1 MMRGTAVAGGRQDG
15 TPGTLLRGNRA
26 RWKARSD
33 TWNAFAGIPCQVGG
47 GKVLPDTV
55 RIRIR
60 VRFRVRVN
68 VRARAGQV

>member
-1 MMRGTAVAGGRQDG
+1 MNRRG
-15 TPGTLLRGNRA
+15 
-26 RWKARSD
+26 RWKAGKD
-33 TWNAFAGIPCQVGG
+33 TWNAFAGFPCQVDSGMGHLAHFRGISVPGG
-47 GKVLPDTV
+47 SREMPPDTV

>member
-1 MMRGTAVAGGRQDG
+1 MMRGTAVPGGRQGD
-15 TPGTLLRGNRA
+15 A
-26 RWKARSD
+26 
-33 TWNAFAGIPCQVGG
+33 TWNAFAGIPCQVDGREMP
-47 GKVLPDTV
+47 PDTV